1 MAGPNGPAGSS
12 SGLKQTGTR
21 PKSRGSQN
29 SSFSSP
35 GVQNQQQAFMM
46 GIVGQHDNRQMVG
59 QHDMAS
65 QRQEPNLANLMRE
78 HQTVSENLALLREQ
92 LGREAGGVVAGGNT
106 GVASDTTRGVSNVN
120 SQPRNQRQVDSELL
134 NTKMQMVSKLA
145 ELEQRKLQMDRVLAV
160 RGREAGSFRPRYG
173 HSNGTED
180 VRAREVETLRS
191 RLRELE
197 DMVMVLDRPVENS
210 LDAAHM
216 LDTRNTVNE
225 QFDFSHSFNNAEQNH
240 SFGSLDTTP
249 GTSSFLGMSSMGHPG
264 AGMES
269 DSQETLERS
278 LALLTAQYEKTSHE
292 DDRLDLSPGML
303 LDKAGDKS
311 EHDMMPP
318 AMVPLNNSESVR
330 LARELRDKRDQL
342 EQLMQK
348 NVFTTNVNELSTPKH
363 DIFNTSAT
371 SGHSSTLGRSKDTN
385 RSHGVLGG
393 GGPGYA
399 GYAPHPHHGVR
410 AHPVT
415 THTPDIAPT
424 SYTDM
429 SWVPGQVNPTSVQSN
444 STSQQLYRL
453 QDQVTKL
460 KGELDRLS
468 LPQLPQ
474 SQPRPEEASPNQVAQ
489 LSASINQLYA
499 GLWAM
504 QRDVSNLT
512 ERMQVLETAGE
523 GRPESRETIPS
534 PNTVDDNTEQWPGN
548 NVMNNNIWPG
558 SSAVSGLA
566 EQESW
571 PGLGSTQ
578 QQQQPNPFPLWD
590 QHQHFSPF
598 PSRDLWNS
606 LQASPGFSN
615 PLHPAMGMFGPNF
628 HISETDSGVSSGA
641 LNNKVS
647 PGLRANNYYDNFR
660 SFSRQNR
667 LSGPPGP
674 TPPLPAN
681 SRPTQRPQQAVSE
694 AANNLPSLSN
704 PSTRTRRKYK
714 INREQNRDR
723 GAEQSNVR
731 RRTEGGDLRGANP
744 VLAANTY
751 TSPTSAPATT
761 TGVDSLTKNIYSQVG
776 ALIQQNDRA
785 PELLARLLQ
794 DLTLLGQQDRQRE
807 DVGTSFRSRNTA
819 ANMNLDT
826 VDTSSYTSE
835 ETRDARH
842 DQTRASARLS
852 RSKVSGKRLT
862 SGPQS
867 VFPVLVSNSAFDPE
881 QSSSDTALGPAAGQE
896 GSVGGVGGDGWGQTA
911 PVQPWNITP
920 PQLEQASGVA
930 VPKNQQKNLIS
941 RERDSRKMPGWRERL
956 LPRNMQG
963 GDGSN
968 ILADQSRFGRD
979 VAVSMPG
986 QDRAGVLPDQDG
998 FVNIQLELPGDHH
1011 QHQHQHHQHQHQAQE
1026 GHNMSLHQS
1035 LSDMAEAELAEAD
1048 QVHEA
1053 AEGEDGAQFRVE
1065 EHFLSPTHDHSSYHP
1080 EGVFPVRDSDSPLR
1094 PVNHQNQSLA
1104 GLDRV
1109 PIRLPSNCS
1118 NPWPGPL
1125 PSPTQM
1131 ELDRLERRLVEEDA
1145 VASIVEEVL
1154 ASSPE
1159 LANNQGADLPPTP

>member
-1 MAGPNGPAGSS
+1 
-12 SGLKQTGTR
+12 
-21 PKSRGSQN
+21 
-29 SSFSSP
+29 
-35 GVQNQQQAFMM
+35 MM
-46 GIVGQHDNRQMVG
+46 GLVGQHDNRHVG
-59 QHDMAS
+59 GHQQD
-65 QRQEPNLANLMRE
+65 RPEPNLVNLMRE
-78 HQTVSENLALLREQ
+78 HQVVSEKLSRLSEQ
-92 LGREAGGVVAGGNT
+92 LGREGMMGEGSKGV
-106 GVASDTTRGVSNVN
+106 DTRGLNN
-120 SQPRNQRQVDSELL
+120 LKSQPRNQRQVENELV

-145 ELEQRKLQMDRVLAV
+145 ELEQRKIQMDRVLAA
-160 RGREAGSFRPRYG
+160 GRSGEAASYRPRYG
-173 HSNGTED
+173 GAED
-180 VRAREVETLRS
+180 ARSKEIETLRS

-197 DMVMVLDRPVENS
+197 DMVMVMDRPLDNCVDGANMVEQRNS
-210 LDAAHM
+210 RD
-216 LDTRNTVNE
+216 
-225 QFDFSHSFNNAEQNH
+225 QFDFSHSFNSGAEQN
-240 SFGSLDTTP
+240 SFGSLDNPGPDTP
-249 GTSSFLGMSSMGHPG
+249 SFLGVESSVVSGHGGG
-264 AGMES
+264 AGLES

-292 DDRLDLSPGML
+292 DERFDLSPGML
-303 LDKAGDKS
+303 GDKAGDKS

-348 NVFTTNVNELSTPKH
+348 NVFTTNVNELPTTKQH
-363 DIFNTSAT
+363 DVFHN
-371 SGHSSTLGRSKDTN
+371 SSSSNQSRSKDTN
-385 RSHGVLGG
+385 RSHGVLGDSG
-393 GGPGYA
+393 GRYSGYS
-399 GYAPHPHHGVR
+399 PQHH
-410 AHPVT
+410 HDTLP
-415 THTPDIAPT
+415 TPFSDT
-424 SYTDM
+424 
-429 SWVPGQVNPTSVQSN
+429 WLPGQSN
-444 STSQQLYRL
+444 TTSQQLYRL

-468 LPQLPQ
+468 LPQILPQ
-474 SQPRPEEASPNQVAQ
+474 SQSRQEGITSNQVTQ
-489 LSASINQLYA
+489 LSASVNQLYA

-512 ERMQVLETAGE
+512 ERMVALERAAE

-534 PNTVDDNTEQWPGN
+534 PTTVSENREQWRGN
-548 NVMNNNIWPG
+548 NNTNNIWPG
-558 SSAVSGLA
+558 NNMA
-566 EQESW
+566 ESDW
-571 PGLGSTQ
+571 PGQ
-578 QQQQPNPFPLWD
+578 QFPDWEGGG
-590 QHQHFSPF
+590 HHHFSPF

-615 PLHPAMGMFGPNF
+615 PLHPAMGGIFGQNF

-641 LNNKVS
+641 LNNQVS

-667 LSGPPGP
+667 LSGPAGP
-674 TPPLPAN
+674 TQAPPGN
-681 SRPTQRPQQAVSE
+681 SRPAQQRPAQQGGVE
-694 AANNLPSLSN
+694 TANNLPSAN
-704 PSTRTRRKYK
+704 TSTRPRRKYK

-723 GAEQSNVR
+723 GVVEQNNAR
-731 RRTEGGDLRGANP
+731 RRTEGGDTRGANP

-751 TSPTSAPATT
+751 TSPTTTTTT

-794 DLTLLGQQDRQRE
+794 DLTLLGQQDRSRE
-807 DVGTSFRSRNTA
+807 DVATTFRTRNTA

-826 VDTSSYTSE
+826 ADTSSFTSE
-835 ETRDARH
+835 ETRDTRP
-842 DQTRASARLS
+842 DQSRASARVS

-881 QSSSDTALGPAAGQE
+881 QSSSDNPLGPGGAIEGAG
-896 GSVGGVGGDGWGQTA
+896 GSAGGDGWGQAA
-911 PVQPWNITP
+911 PVQPWNIAP

-963 GDGSN
+963 GGE
-968 ILADQSRFGRD
+968 DQSNRFSRD
-979 VAVSMPG
+979 TAVTMPG
-986 QDRAGVLPDQDG
+986 HDRALPDQDG
-998 FVNIQLELPGDHH
+998 FVNIQLELPADTQ
-1011 QHQHQHHQHQHQAQE
+1011 QHQE
-1026 GHNMSLHQS
+1026 GPNMSLHHS
-1035 LSDMAEAELAEAD
+1035 LADMAEAELAEAD
-1048 QVHEA
+1048 QVHDA
-1053 AEGEDGAQFRVE
+1053 AEGEDGAQYRIE

-1094 PVNHQNQSLA
+1094 PVNHQNQSHA

-1109 PIRLPSNCS
+1109 PIRLPSTS
-1118 NPWPGPL
+1118 NNHWPGPL
-1125 PSPTQM
+1125 PSPSQV
-1131 ELDRLERRLVEEDA
+1131 ELDRLERRLVEEEA

>member
-1 MAGPNGPAGSS
+1 
-12 SGLKQTGTR
+12 
-21 PKSRGSQN
+21 
-29 SSFSSP
+29 
-35 GVQNQQQAFMM
+35 MM
-46 GIVGQHDNRQMVG
+46 GMVGQHDNRQLVG
-59 QHDMAS
+59 QQDMTR
-65 QRQEPNLANLMRE
+65 QGQEPNLANLMRE

-92 LGREAGGVVAGGNT
+92 LGREAVQPQRVNNGGGGSK
-106 GVASDTTRGVSNVN
+106 GDMRGRSNVT
-120 SQPRNQRQVDSELL
+120 SQPRNQRQVDSELV
-134 NTKMQMVSKLA
+134 NTKRQMVSKLA
-145 ELEQRKLQMDRVLAV
+145 ELEQRKMQMDRVLAGRGMSV
-160 RGREAGSFRPRYG
+160 RADYGQSAGAEDARGREI
-173 HSNGTED
+173 
-180 VRAREVETLRS
+180 ETLRS

-197 DMVMVLDRPVENS
+197 DMVMVMDRPVENTQ
-210 LDAAHM
+210 DTAHM
-216 LDTRNTVNE
+216 FDTRSAGNN
-225 QFDFSHSFNNAEQNH
+225 QFDFSQSFNNTDQNH

-249 GTSSFLGMSSMGHPG
+249 GTASFLGTCPG
-264 AGMES
+264 VES

-292 DDRLDLSPGML
+292 EDRLELSPGML
-303 LDKAGDKS
+303 LDKSGEKS

-348 NVFTTNVNELSTPKH
+348 NVFTTNVNELSTTKH
-363 DIFNTSAT
+363 DMFSSGSMPGHTST
-371 SGHSSTLGRSKDTN
+371 IGRSKDTN
-385 RSHGVLGG
+385 RSHGVLGDVG
-393 GGPGYA
+393 AGYPGYV
-399 GYAPHPHHGVR
+399 PHPDIRLHSQDPPPP
-410 AHPVT
+410 HP
-415 THTPDIAPT
+415 PT
-424 SYTDM
+424 QFSDLSWM
-429 SWVPGQVNPTSVQSN
+429 SGGQAQQPSVQSN

-468 LPQLPQ
+468 LPHLPQ
-474 SQPRPEEASPNQVAQ
+474 SQPRPEQASTNQVAQ

-504 QRDVSNLT
+504 QRDVSSLT
-512 ERMQVLETAGE
+512 ERMLVLERAGE
-523 GRPESRETIPS
+523 VRPESRETIPS
-534 PNTVDDNTEQWPGN
+534 PNTVDENTEQWPGTST
-548 NVMNNNIWPG
+548 MNNNIWPG
-558 SSAVSGLA
+558 NTLADPDSWTGLSSG
-566 EQESW
+566 
-571 PGLGSTQ
+571 Q
-578 QQQQPNPFPLWD
+578 QQNPFPLWEG
-590 QHQHFSPF
+590 HQHFSPF

-615 PLHPAMGMFGPNF
+615 PLHPSMGMFGPNF

-641 LNNKVS
+641 LNNQVS
-647 PGLRANNYYDNFR
+647 PGMRANNYYDNFR

-674 TPPLPAN
+674 TPSLPAN
-681 SRPTQRPQQAVSE
+681 SRPTQRPQQAAQE
-694 AANNLPSLSN
+694 AANNLPGLSN
-704 PSTRTRRKYK
+704 PGTRPRRKYK

-723 GAEQSNVR
+723 GTEQNNVKR
-731 RRTEGGDLRGANP
+731 RAEGGELRGANP

-751 TSPTSAPATT
+751 TSPTSANTT
-761 TGVDSLTKNIYSQVG
+761 TNGVDSLTKNIYSQVG

-794 DLTLLGQQDRQRE
+794 DLTLLGQQDRERE
-807 DVGTSFRSRNTA
+807 DLGRTFRSRNTA
-819 ANMNLDT
+819 ANMNLDN

-835 ETRDARH
+835 ETRDTRH
-842 DQTRASARLS
+842 DQTRSSARLS

-867 VFPVLVSNSAFDPE
+867 VFPVVVSNSAFDPE
-881 QSSSDTALGPAAGQE
+881 QSSSDTALGPGGGLEGGAG
-896 GSVGGVGGDGWGQTA
+896 SGGGEGWGQTA
-911 PVQPWNITP
+911 PVQPWNMTP

-963 GDGSN
+963 GDGSS
-968 ILADQSRFGRD
+968 ILADQARFGRD
-979 VAVSMPG
+979 VVVSMPG

-998 FVNIQLELPGDHH
+998 FVNIQLELPVEH
-1011 QHQHQHHQHQHQAQE
+1011 QQVQE

-1053 AEGEDGAQFRVE
+1053 AEGEDGVQYRVE
-1065 EHFLSPTHDHSSYHP
+1065 EHFMSPTHDHSSYHP

-1109 PIRLPSNCS
+1109 PIRLPSTTS

-1125 PSPTQM
+1125 PSPSQA
-1131 ELDRLERRLVEEDA
+1131 ELDRLERRLVEEEA

-1159 LANNQGADLPPTP
+1159 LANPHGADLPPTP

>member
-1 MAGPNGPAGSS
+1 MGEGS
-12 SGLKQTGTR
+12 K
-21 PKSRGSQN
+21 
-29 SSFSSP
+29 
-35 GVQNQQQAFMM
+35 GV
-46 GIVGQHDNRQMVG
+46 D
-59 QHDMAS
+59 
-65 QRQEPNLANLMRE
+65 
-78 HQTVSENLALLREQ
+78 
-92 LGREAGGVVAGGNT
+92 
-106 GVASDTTRGVSNVN
+106 TRGLNN
-120 SQPRNQRQVDSELL
+120 LKSQPRNQRQVENELV

-145 ELEQRKLQMDRVLAV
+145 ELEQRKIQMDRVLAA
-160 RGREAGSFRPRYG
+160 GRSGEAASYRPRYG
-173 HSNGTED
+173 GAED
-180 VRAREVETLRS
+180 ARSKEIETLRS

-197 DMVMVLDRPVENS
+197 DMVMVMDRPLDNCVDGANMVEQRNS
-210 LDAAHM
+210 RD
-216 LDTRNTVNE
+216 
-225 QFDFSHSFNNAEQNH
+225 QFDFSHSFNSGAEQN
-240 SFGSLDTTP
+240 SFGSLDNPGPDTP
-249 GTSSFLGMSSMGHPG
+249 SFLGVESSVVSGHGGG
-264 AGMES
+264 AGLES

-292 DDRLDLSPGML
+292 DERFELSPGML
-303 LDKAGDKS
+303 GDKAGDKS

-348 NVFTTNVNELSTPKH
+348 NVFTTNVNELPTTKQH
-363 DIFNTSAT
+363 DVFHN
-371 SGHSSTLGRSKDTN
+371 SSSSNQSRSKDTN
-385 RSHGVLGG
+385 RSHGVLGDSG
-393 GGPGYA
+393 GRYSGYS
-399 GYAPHPHHGVR
+399 PQHH
-410 AHPVT
+410 HDTLP
-415 THTPDIAPT
+415 TPFSDT
-424 SYTDM
+424 
-429 SWVPGQVNPTSVQSN
+429 WLPGQSN
-444 STSQQLYRL
+444 TTSQQLYRL

-468 LPQLPQ
+468 LPQILPQ
-474 SQPRPEEASPNQVAQ
+474 SQSRQEGITSNQVTQ
-489 LSASINQLYA
+489 LSASVNQLYA

-512 ERMQVLETAGE
+512 ERMVALERAAE

-534 PNTVDDNTEQWPGN
+534 PTTVSENREQWRGN
-548 NVMNNNIWPG
+548 NNTNNIWPG
-558 SSAVSGLA
+558 NNMT
-566 EQESW
+566 ESDW
-571 PGLGSTQ
+571 PGQ
-578 QQQQPNPFPLWD
+578 QFPDWEGGG
-590 QHQHFSPF
+590 HHHFSPF

-615 PLHPAMGMFGPNF
+615 PLHPAMGGIFGQNF

-641 LNNKVS
+641 LNNQVS

-667 LSGPPGP
+667 LSGPAGP
-674 TPPLPAN
+674 TQAPPGN
-681 SRPTQRPQQAVSE
+681 SRPAQQRPAQQGGVE
-694 AANNLPSLSN
+694 TANNLPSAN
-704 PSTRTRRKYK
+704 TSTRPRRKYK

-723 GAEQSNVR
+723 GVVEQNNAR
-731 RRTEGGDLRGANP
+731 RRTEGGDTRGANP

-751 TSPTSAPATT
+751 TSPTTTTTT

-794 DLTLLGQQDRQRE
+794 DLTLLGQQDRSRE
-807 DVGTSFRSRNTA
+807 DVATTFRTRNTA

-826 VDTSSYTSE
+826 ADTSSFTSE
-835 ETRDARH
+835 ETRDTRP
-842 DQTRASARLS
+842 DQSRASARVS

-881 QSSSDTALGPAAGQE
+881 QSSSDNPLGPGGAIEGAG
-896 GSVGGVGGDGWGQTA
+896 GSAGGDGWGQAA
-911 PVQPWNITP
+911 PVQPWNIAP

-963 GDGSN
+963 GGE
-968 ILADQSRFGRD
+968 DQSNRFSRD
-979 VAVSMPG
+979 TAVTMPG
-986 QDRAGVLPDQDG
+986 HDRALPDQDG
-998 FVNIQLELPGDHH
+998 FVNIQLELPADTQ
-1011 QHQHQHHQHQHQAQE
+1011 QHQE
-1026 GHNMSLHQS
+1026 GPNMSLHHS
-1035 LSDMAEAELAEAD
+1035 LADMAEAELAEAD
-1048 QVHEA
+1048 QVHDA
-1053 AEGEDGAQFRVE
+1053 AEGEDGAQYRIE

-1094 PVNHQNQSLA
+1094 PVNHQNQSHA

-1109 PIRLPSNCS
+1109 PIRLPSTS
-1118 NPWPGPL
+1118 NNHWPGPL
-1125 PSPTQM
+1125 PSPSQV
-1131 ELDRLERRLVEEDA
+1131 ELDRLERRLVEEEA

-1159 LANNQGADLPPTP
+1159 LANNQGADLPPHTID

>member
-1 MAGPNGPAGSS
+1 MGEGS
-12 SGLKQTGTR
+12 K
-21 PKSRGSQN
+21 
-29 SSFSSP
+29 
-35 GVQNQQQAFMM
+35 GV
-46 GIVGQHDNRQMVG
+46 D
-59 QHDMAS
+59 
-65 QRQEPNLANLMRE
+65 
-78 HQTVSENLALLREQ
+78 
-92 LGREAGGVVAGGNT
+92 
-106 GVASDTTRGVSNVN
+106 TRGLNN
-120 SQPRNQRQVDSELL
+120 LKSQPRNQRQVENELV

-145 ELEQRKLQMDRVLAV
+145 ELEQRKIQMDRVLAA
-160 RGREAGSFRPRYG
+160 GRSGEAASYRPRYG
-173 HSNGTED
+173 GAED
-180 VRAREVETLRS
+180 ARSKEIEILRS

-197 DMVMVLDRPVENS
+197 DMVMVMDRPLDNSVDGANMVEQRNS
-210 LDAAHM
+210 RD
-216 LDTRNTVNE
+216 
-225 QFDFSHSFNNAEQNH
+225 QFDFSHSFNSGAEQN
-240 SFGSLDTTP
+240 SFGSLDNPGPDTP
-249 GTSSFLGMSSMGHPG
+249 SFLGVESSVVSGHGGG
-264 AGMES
+264 AGLES

-292 DDRLDLSPGML
+292 DERFELSPGML
-303 LDKAGDKS
+303 GDKAGDKS

-330 LARELRDKRDQL
+330 LAKELRDKRDQL

-348 NVFTTNVNELSTPKH
+348 NVFTTNVNELPTTKQH
-363 DIFNTSAT
+363 DVFHN
-371 SGHSSTLGRSKDTN
+371 SSNSNQCRSKDTN
-385 RSHGVLGG
+385 RSHGVLGDSG
-393 GGPGYA
+393 GRYSGYS
-399 GYAPHPHHGVR
+399 PQHH
-410 AHPVT
+410 HDTLP
-415 THTPDIAPT
+415 TPFSDT
-424 SYTDM
+424 
-429 SWVPGQVNPTSVQSN
+429 WLPGQSN
-444 STSQQLYRL
+444 TTSQQLYRL

-468 LPQLPQ
+468 LPQILPQ
-474 SQPRPEEASPNQVAQ
+474 SQSRQEGITSNQVTQ
-489 LSASINQLYA
+489 LSASVNQLYA

-512 ERMQVLETAGE
+512 ERMVALERATE

-534 PNTVDDNTEQWPGN
+534 PTTVSENREQWRGN
-548 NVMNNNIWPG
+548 NNTNNIWPG
-558 SSAVSGLA
+558 NNMT
-566 EQESW
+566 ESDW
-571 PGLGSTQ
+571 PGQ
-578 QQQQPNPFPLWD
+578 QFPDWEGGG
-590 QHQHFSPF
+590 HHHFSPF

-615 PLHPAMGMFGPNF
+615 PLHPAMGGIFGQNF

-641 LNNKVS
+641 LNNQVS

-667 LSGPPGP
+667 LSGPAGP
-674 TPPLPAN
+674 TQAPPGN
-681 SRPTQRPQQAVSE
+681 SRPAQQRPAQQGGVE
-694 AANNLPSLSN
+694 TANNLPSAN
-704 PSTRTRRKYK
+704 ISTRPRRKYK

-723 GAEQSNVR
+723 CVVEQNNSR
-731 RRTEGGDLRGANP
+731 RRTEGGDTRGANP

-751 TSPTSAPATT
+751 TSPTTTTTT

-794 DLTLLGQQDRQRE
+794 DLTLLGQQDRSRE
-807 DVGTSFRSRNTA
+807 DVATTFRTRNTA

-826 VDTSSYTSE
+826 ADTSSFTSE
-835 ETRDARH
+835 ETRDTRPE
-842 DQTRASARLS
+842 QSRASARVS

-881 QSSSDTALGPAAGQE
+881 QSSSDNPLGPGGAIEGAG
-896 GSVGGVGGDGWGQTA
+896 GSAGDGWGQAA
-911 PVQPWNITP
+911 PVQPWNFAP

-963 GDGSN
+963 GGE
-968 ILADQSRFGRD
+968 DQSNRFSRD
-979 VAVSMPG
+979 TAVTMPG
-986 QDRAGVLPDQDG
+986 HDRALPDQDG
-998 FVNIQLELPGDHH
+998 FVNIQLELPADPQ
-1011 QHQHQHHQHQHQAQE
+1011 QHQE
-1026 GHNMSLHQS
+1026 GPNMSLHHS
-1035 LSDMAEAELAEAD
+1035 LADMAEAELAEAD
-1048 QVHEA
+1048 QVHDA
-1053 AEGEDGAQFRVE
+1053 AEGEDGAQYRIE

-1094 PVNHQNQSLA
+1094 PVNHQNQSHA

-1109 PIRLPSNCS
+1109 PIRLPSTS
-1118 NPWPGPL
+1118 NNHWPGPL
-1125 PSPTQM
+1125 PSPSQV
-1131 ELDRLERRLVEEDA
+1131 ELDRLERRLVEEEA